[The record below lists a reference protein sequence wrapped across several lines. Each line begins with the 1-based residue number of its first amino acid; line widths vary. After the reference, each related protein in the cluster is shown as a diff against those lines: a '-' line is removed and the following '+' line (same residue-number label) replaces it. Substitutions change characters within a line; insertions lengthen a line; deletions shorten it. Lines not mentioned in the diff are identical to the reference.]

1 MKPDAYSGE
10 ARLGRIRDKEAVI
23 NELSYVDPM
32 TPSLGETVKKLRD
45 KLYACGS
52 CGHDDNI
59 RLKNEFE
66 SAADR
71 LFKERDRIREEYKRQ
86 KEGIILEAERLSYST
101 DYKSAKDQMQSLR
114 ERCVGISII
123 RIKNTHDRRT
133 CAQRCFSNRVSPDR
147 IQLSGGTAQRIPAIA
162 AGKSGMQH

>member
-71 LFKERDRIREEYKRQ
+71 LFKERDRIREEFINNRGSQ
-86 KEGIILEAERLSYST
+86 FDPEIVTAFLDIMGERNL
-101 DYKSAKDQMQSLR
+101 
-114 ERCVGISII
+114 
-123 RIKNTHDRRT
+123 
-133 CAQRCFSNRVSPDR
+133 
-147 IQLSGGTAQRIPAIA
+147 
-162 AGKSGMQH
+162 

>member
-52 CGHDDNI
+52 CGHDDNV

-66 SAADR
+66 SVADG
-71 LFKERDRIREEYKRQ
+71 LFKKRDSIREEYKRQ
-86 KEGIILEAERLSYST
+86 NEGIILEAERLALNRHLTVYMRMLKMTMRKGKESRQTLSIKRNFWFVRRKVFHIVLT
-101 DYKSAKDQMQSLR
+101 LR
-114 ERCVGISII
+114 M
-123 RIKNTHDRRT
+123 
-133 CAQRCFSNRVSPDR
+133 
-147 IQLSGGTAQRIPAIA
+147 QRIR
-162 AGKSGMQH
+162 